1 MDGYGILCDISPWRH
16 TLKPSKWVNR
26 QRHPFPPTSLHA
38 VFLAPNKVKN
48 ISNDGNYFINKVMLK
63 CWTNLLLYST
73 SLLVIRNEPQNY
85 ISLTENISKIC
96 IIPLSGATR
105 WRFSRLTWGYYK
117 QFYIMR
123 LLSKMCGQVVY
134 LYFQQ
139 RLMHKIN
146 STCSLTCCFLHGKN
160 VGWKVMW
167 QTST

>member
-1 MDGYGILCDISPWRH
+1 MDRRYKMDGYGIWCDICPWRH

-38 VFLAPNKVKN
+38 VFLPPNKVKN

-63 CWTNLLLYST
+63 CWTKLLLYST

-105 WRFSRLTWGYYK
+105 WRFSRLTWGVLQKCLHYEIII
-117 QFYIMR
+117 QDMWTSCIPLF
-123 LLSKMCGQVVY
+123 SAE
-134 LYFQQ
+134 
-139 RLMHKIN
+139 IN
-146 STCSLTCCFLHGKN
+146 A
-160 VGWKVMW
+160 
-167 QTST
+167 

>member
-1 MDGYGILCDISPWRH
+1 MHGRGIWCFICPWKH
-16 TLKPSKWVNR
+16 ALKASKWR
-26 QRHPFPPTSLHA
+26 QPRMAPIFAH
-38 VFLAPNKVKN
+38 LAPRHMFVAHKFNTIFN
-48 ISNDGNYFINKVMLK
+48 NGDYFINKVMLK
-63 CWTNLLLYST
+63 CWTKLLLYST

-146 STCSLTCCFLHGKN
+146 STCSLTCCFLHGEN